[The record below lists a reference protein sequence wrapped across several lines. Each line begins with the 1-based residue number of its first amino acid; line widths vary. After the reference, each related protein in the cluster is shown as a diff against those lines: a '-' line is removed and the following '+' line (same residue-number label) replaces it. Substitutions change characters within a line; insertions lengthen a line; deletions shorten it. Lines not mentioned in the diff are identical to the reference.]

1 MSDDNIKVGAG
12 VVIIKDGK
20 TLLTKR
26 HGAHAEGTYG
36 SIGGHV
42 EFGESPTEAVK
53 REAKE
58 ELGIEVGNLR
68 FATCVN
74 MVKYGKHYVDIS
86 FLADIISGE
95 PTIMEPDR
103 VESVGWYDLDNLPQ
117 PLFEPVRI
125 VLEQIKSGVA
135 YQEING

>member
-1 MSDDNIKVGAG
+1 MPDDNIKVGAG
-12 VVIIKDGK
+12 IVIIKDGK

-26 HGAHAEGTYG
+26 RGAHAEGTYG
-36 SIGGHV
+36 SVGGHV
-42 EFGESPTEAVK
+42 KFGESPTEAVK

-58 ELGIEVGNLR
+58 ELGIEIGNLR

-103 VESVGWYDLDNLPQ
+103 IESVGWYDLDNLPQ